1 MEKLIPLAPGM
12 SIYTRINVED
22 AVNVTHFKDTI
33 FAVSKIQPLSC
44 SSLHVIQ
51 FKFFSI
57 GFYPE
62 AKCPL
67 KRIFRVLLSIA
78 TLNYVSI

>member
-12 SIYTRINVED
+12 SIYTRISVED
-22 AVNVTHFKDTI
+22 AVNVTHFTI